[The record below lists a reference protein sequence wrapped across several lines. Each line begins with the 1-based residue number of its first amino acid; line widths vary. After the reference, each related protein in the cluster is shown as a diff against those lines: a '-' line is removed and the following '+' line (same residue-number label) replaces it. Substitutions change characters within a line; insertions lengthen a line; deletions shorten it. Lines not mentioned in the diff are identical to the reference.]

1 MESTRVGLYCAIP
14 RTRFQIPRITRFG
27 KDSVV
32 STTSFWSW
40 GNETRI
46 SESSFMNR
54 RRAKPS
60 PKESSSSRQS
70 SRSLY
75 SMLRWMA
82 VPQSWY
88 QWEPPLWP
96 GAGILQAESWDEVDW
111 DWWRVLTAVGVGA
124 KAFTEEEEAR
134 NIDKR
139 ARDNI
144 ERVLDW
150 YVMFACWLFS
160 SWGLAF

>member
-1 MESTRVGLYCAIP
+1 M
-14 RTRFQIPRITRFG
+14 
-27 KDSVV
+27 
-32 STTSFWSW
+32 
-40 GNETRI
+40 
-46 SESSFMNR
+46 
-54 RRAKPS
+54 
-60 PKESSSSRQS
+60 
-70 SRSLY
+70 
-75 SMLRWMA
+75 
-82 VPQSWY
+82 
-88 QWEPPLWP
+88 
-96 GAGILQAESWDEVDW
+96 DW